1 MAYGSN
7 TREFKL
13 TVTEVDAY
21 SVEVYWSQRSVIR
34 NGSTYTVGVLQEKTS
49 TVNKNRC
56 RVSFI
61 NRYNSTDQEDTVAI
75 YHNNELIG
83 IGVDELNITD
93 DNVAVTAADAYDIF
107 KLLIPSTAGD
117 TGGGSTDPIAISW
130 PDFLTAHAGGTLTPY
145 RTYAI
150 SAPDGFGGA
159 TMFVNTI
166 GAGTIDTKAT
176 LYDIFGS
183 LFKALQ
189 VDLAVVDG
197 AFASYIYNR
206 FYDPVANNVWYGHP
220 DQHGTDGRAFFDAM
234 MAVSEIGSD
243 TYQNI
248 IVQHNAIFNGG
259 YPASYCLQVEFG
271 NGIYDFANNYDIY
284 LNNVIFADHDTTCHL
299 PTGTQVNNGIVG
311 GRGCSAEL
319 STVVDLGGS
328 GVIDLST
335 IPLCKSITMT
345 NVASGGLTNII
356 EWNTPENHGAEIL
369 IIGATPFTVSA
380 SFNTSPLVGLI
391 TGGTDYVGAQW
402 IKVLLN
408 HDGTP
413 YIIDIF

>member
-93 DNVAVTAADAYDIF
+93 DNVAVSAADAYDIF

-117 TGGGSTDPIAISW
+117 TGGGSTDPITISW
-130 PDFLTAHAGGTLTPY
+130 PDFLMAHAGGTLTPY

-159 TMFVNTI
+159 TLFVNSI
-166 GAGTIDTKAT
+166 GGGTIDTKAT

-234 MAVSEIGSD
+234 MAQSNGGDYSSMVVASD
-243 TYQNI
+243 
-248 IVQHNAIFNGG
+248 AIFSGG
-259 YPASYCLQVEFG
+259 YPTS
-271 NGIYDFANNYDIY
+271 ANNFTF
-284 LNNVIFADHDTTCHL
+284 NNGTFNFPDTTTVSVANGYTANGL
-299 PTGTQVNNGIVG
+299 TFTFSSNSSVENGIVG